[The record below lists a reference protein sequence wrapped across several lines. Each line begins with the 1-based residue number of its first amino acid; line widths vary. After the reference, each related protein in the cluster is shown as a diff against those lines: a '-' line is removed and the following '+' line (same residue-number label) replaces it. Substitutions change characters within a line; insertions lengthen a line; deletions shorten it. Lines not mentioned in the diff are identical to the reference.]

1 MDDGFFA
8 RWTIGAYPPV
18 ATLAVDLR
26 ELLGD
31 PLGPQLVE
39 VVAALL
45 E

>member
-1 MDDGFFA
+1 
-8 RWTIGAYPPV
+8 V
-18 ATLAVDLR
+18 AALAGDLR

-31 PLGPQLVE
+31 PLGPQLLE